1 MRHKIEDESE
11 ARAVLAAA
19 AAAGVSPGEWA
30 REHGVDGRSLDSWR
44 GRLSRGVQRSGLVEL
59 VPNTTPISRRVVVRV
74 GDAEVE
80 LDGDF
85 DEATLVRVVRAL
97 RSC

>member
-1 MRHKIEDESE
+1 MRRKIEDESE
-11 ARAVLAAA
+11 AKAVLAAA

-30 REHGVDGRSLDSWR
+30 REHGVDGRSLDRWR
-44 GRLSRGVQRSGLVEL
+44 GRLSRGAHLPTLVEL
-59 VPNTTPISRRVVVRV
+59 VPSTTSSSRRVVVRV

-85 DEATLVRVVRAL
+85 DEAALARVVRAL

>member
-1 MRHKIEDESE
+1 MRRKIEDEFE
-11 ARAVLAAA
+11 AKAVLAAA

-30 REHGVDGRSLDSWR
+30 REHGVHGRSLDAWR

-59 VPNTTPISRRVVVRV
+59 VPSTTSSSRRVVVRV

-85 DEATLVRVVRAL
+85 DEATLAGVVRAL

>member
-1 MRHKIEDESE
+1 MRRKIEDEFE

-30 REHGVDGRSLDSWR
+30 REHGVDGRSLDAWR
-44 GRLSRGVQRSGLVEL
+44 GRLSRGAQRSGLVEL
-59 VPNTTPISRRVVVRV
+59 VPSAPSSSRRVVVRV

-85 DEATLVRVVRAL
+85 DEAALAGVVRAL
-97 RSC
+97 RAC

>member
-1 MRHKIEDESE
+1 MRRKIEDELE
-11 ARAVLAAA
+11 AKAVLAAA

-30 REHGVDGRSLDSWR
+30 REHGVHGRSLDARR
-44 GRLSRGVQRSGLVEL
+44 GRLSRGLQPSGLVEL
-59 VPNTTPISRRVVVRV
+59 VPSTTSSSRRLVVRV
-74 GDAEVE
+74 GDAEVALE
-80 LDGDF
+80 GDF

>member
-1 MRHKIEDESE
+1 MRRKIEDESE

-59 VPNTTPISRRVVVRV
+59 VPSTSPISRRVVVRV
-74 GDAEVE
+74 GVAEVE